1 MFDTEKDFLE
11 SAGKIIGLGTG
22 DGPFTDCA
30 KIANIP
36 LHHQSPQ

>member
-1 MFDTEKDFLE
+1 MLDKKDDFLE
-11 SAGKIIGLGTG
+11 SAGKIIVLGTG

-36 LHHQSPQ
+36 LHFQSPQ